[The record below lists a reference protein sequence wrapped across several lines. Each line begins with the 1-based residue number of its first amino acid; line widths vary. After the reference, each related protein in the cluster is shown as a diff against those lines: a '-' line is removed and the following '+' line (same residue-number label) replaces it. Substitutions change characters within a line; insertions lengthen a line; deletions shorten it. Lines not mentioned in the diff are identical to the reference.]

1 MIKVRVPMMVDDARF
16 APLGRPEAIEGYDI
30 TGEEWFGDGPATE
43 RVAVVD
49 RDLATG
55 AVYPPARFVPPRKGH
70 VLGRYALQEPYQV
83 DSRTFNQV
91 STFATVMKTI
101 RMFEESDALGR
112 RVAWAFPQPQLTVLP
127 RAGWGENAFYRRERG
142 SLEFHY
148 FSSRND
154 PSQIIYTSMAR
165 DIVAHET
172 AHAIIDGIA
181 PRLWEAITP
190 QSLALHEAVADL
202 TALLVSIRS
211 RVLRSAVLRRT
222 GGSIEHS
229 SNFSAIGEEFGVAR
243 GSGALRDLKNDLRM
257 STAPRDPYRLSQ
269 VLTGA
274 LYSVF
279 VKMHAQRTLVEAARR
294 GSSEYS
300 ASGYGLWTAA
310 EHLKRMTLRA
320 LDYLPPGEVSFADY
334 GRAILAADEVSHPDD
349 PQERIWM
356 VDEFVRREIVP
367 GREALEMPAAYLA
380 RTAALLEGTSLN
392 ELLSNDPAAYTF
404 VNSPVGREVL
414 SIPADVQPVL
424 EPRLMVAKD
433 YYHRS
438 PDGVVWPVT
447 VREGLLKVWWTRW
460 EEGGAPPA
468 ACPSRRI
475 AVGTTLSWDWD
486 SGRVRV
492 LLTANRRD
500 RPTEL
505 IEERADRDV
514 ALSGIAGPQ
523 SPGDLPDN
531 RGAGC

>member
-1 MIKVRVPMMVDDARF
+1 MKVRVPMMVDDARF

-30 TGEEWFGDGPATE
+30 TGEDWFGDGPATR
-43 RVAVVD
+43 RVAIVD

-55 AVYPPARFVPPRKGH
+55 QVYSPAEFVPPKKGR
-70 VLGRYALQEPYQV
+70 VLGRYAIPEPYHV

-112 RVAWAFPQPQLTVLP
+112 RVTWAFPQPQLTVLP

-148 FSSRND
+148 FPSHHD

-165 DIVAHET
+165 DIVSHET
-172 AHAIIDGIA
+172 AHAILDGIA
-181 PRLWEAITP
+181 PRLWEAVTP

-211 RVLRSAVLRRT
+211 NKLRSEVLRRT

-229 SNFSAIGEEFGVAR
+229 SHFSAIGEEFGMAS
-243 GSGALRDLKNDLRM
+243 GSGALRDLKNDLTM

-274 LYSVF
+274 LYSVL
-279 VKMHAQRTLVEAARR
+279 VKMHAQRTAAAAARR
-294 GSSEYS
+294 GGAEYS

-334 GRAILAADEVSHPDD
+334 GRAILAADEASHPDD
-349 PQERIWM
+349 PQERAWLA
-356 VDEFVRREIVP
+356 DEFVRREIVP
-367 GREALEMPAAYLA
+367 DRTALEQHPADLA
-380 RTAALLEGTSLN
+380 RAHSLLPGVSLN
-392 ELLSNDPAAYTF
+392 ELVASDAAAITF
-404 VNSPVGREVL
+404 VNSPLGREVL
-414 SIPADVQPVL
+414 RIPGGVRPVI
-424 EPRLMVAKD
+424 EPRLVVAKD

-438 PDGVVWPVT
+438 PDGVVWSIT

-460 EEGGAPPA
+460 EEPGPLPAGCPP
-468 ACPSRRI
+468 RRI
-475 AVGTTLSWDWD
+475 SVGTTLSWDWD
-486 SGRVRV
+486 SGRARV
-492 LLTANRRD
+492 LLTTDRGD
-500 RPTEL
+500 RPREQA
-505 IEERADRDV
+505 EQQADRDL
-514 ALSGIAGPQ
+514 ALSGDSEPQ
-523 SPGDLPDN
+523 PPGDLPERHGSECD
-531 RGAGC
+531 